1 VRFRFQRKKST
12 DRSGDLS
19 GITAVDLLDEV
30 SAGLFARPGRMILTV
45 SGTVIGIAALVAT
58 LGLARTAG
66 NRILGRFDE
75 LAATEIYVTTQ
86 PVADGETPEHLPWDS
101 PERMQRLEGVVAAG
115 NLATVDT
122 NGALISTSP
131 ISDPA
136 TQTEFELPVQAASPG
151 MFNAVRAKVANG
163 RLIDEGN
170 SQRADHVAVLGSG
183 AAIRLGITSVA
194 QMPALRIGDEL
205 YSIIGIID
213 RVARQQDLMGAVII
227 PEGTARKEY
236 GVTTPDLVVIETQI
250 GAATLIAKQTP
261 LALRPDNVTVLKI
274 ASPSEPKRVKDA
286 VVNDL
291 NTLFLLLGGVSLL
304 VGAIGIANVTLV
316 SVMER
321 TGEIGLRRAIG
332 ATRLHIATQF
342 LLESTSMGFVGG
354 VIGASLGTFVV
365 VGVAAFQGWTPVLN
379 PVMPILAPVGG
390 AVIGLLSGTYPAL
403 RAARM
408 EPVAALRTGT

>member
-1 VRFRFQRKKST
+1 MKLRRRRNKAGEQTV
-12 DRSGDLS
+12 DLS
-19 GITAVDLLDEV
+19 GITTVDLLDEA

-75 LAATEIYVTTQ
+75 LAATEIYVTTK
-86 PVADGETPEHLPWDS
+86 PAADGENPESLPWDS
-101 PERMQRLEGVVAAG
+101 PTRMLRLEGVVAAG
-115 NLATVDT
+115 SLTTVDT
-122 NGALISTSP
+122 NGALVSTSP
-131 ISDPA
+131 ISDP
-136 TQTEFELPVQAASPG
+136 TSQTEFELPVQAASPG
-151 MFNAVRAKVANG
+151 TFDAVRAKIATG
-163 RLIDEGN
+163 RFFDDGN
-170 SQRADHVAVLGSG
+170 SQRSDHVAVLGSG
-183 AAIRLGITSVA
+183 AAIRLGVTSVA
-194 QMPALRIGDEL
+194 QMPALRVGDDL
-205 YSIIGIID
+205 YSIIGIINS
-213 RVARQQDLMGAVII
+213 VARQQDLMGAVII

-236 GVTTPDLVVIETQI
+236 GVTTPDLIVIETQI
-250 GAATLIAKQTP
+250 GAAALIAQQAP
-261 LALRPDNVTVLKI
+261 LALRPDDVTVLKV
-274 ASPSEPKRVKDA
+274 ASPSEPKRVRDA

-316 SVMER
+316 SVIER

-332 ATRLHIATQF
+332 ATRLHISAQF
-342 LLESTSMGFVGG
+342 LVESTAMGFVGG

-365 VGVAAFQGWTPVLN
+365 VGVAALQGWTPVLN
-379 PVMPILAPVGG
+379 PLMPILAPVGG
-390 AVIGLLSGTYPAL
+390 AAIGLFSGTYPAL

>member
-1 VRFRFQRKKST
+1 MRMTLRRKQT
-12 DRSGDLS
+12 ADQTVGLS
-19 GITAVDLLDEV
+19 GITAVDLLDEA

-75 LAATEIYVTTQ
+75 LAATEIYVTTK
-86 PVADGETPEHLPWDS
+86 PAADGETPESLPWDS

-115 NLATVDT
+115 NLTTVDT
-122 NGALISTSP
+122 NGALITTSP
-131 ISDPA
+131 ISDP
-136 TQTEFELPVQAASPG
+136 TSQTEFELPVQAASPG
-151 MFNAVRAKVANG
+151 IFDAVRAKIATG
-163 RLIDEGN
+163 RFLDGGN
-170 SQRADHVAVLGSG
+170 SQRSDHVAVLGSG
-183 AAIRLGITSVA
+183 AAIRLGVTSVA
-194 QMPALRIGDEL
+194 QMPALRIGDDL

-213 RVARQQDLMGAVII
+213 SVARQQDLMGAVII

-236 GVTTPDLVVIETQI
+236 GAATPDLVVIETQI
-250 GAATLIAKQTP
+250 GAAALIAQQAP

-332 ATRLHIATQF
+332 ATRLHIAAQF
-342 LLESTSMGFVGG
+342 LLESTAMGFVGG

-379 PVMPILAPVGG
+379 PLTPILAPLGG
-390 AVIGLLSGTYPAL
+390 AAIGLFSGTYPAL